1 MYFDTADAGFGQLL
15 VPLQNLQIL
24 SGVELTINVP
34 RISFAVFFPF
44 NLISPPPQDRIMIV
58 SETMLLVKMCI
69 FVHARKHTCTCAIHI
84 HIGLG
89 EDRPALCQGL
99 HHAQAAHSSR
109 LRLGA
114 IMLGVALGPL

>member
-34 RISFAVFFPF
+34 RISF
-44 NLISPPPQDRIMIV
+44 
-58 SETMLLVKMCI
+58 TVKMCI